1 MKSYL
6 ALTWKELKAQ
16 KITAILILVAVIM
29 STIMTTVVGQ
39 SIGILQSMRI
49 EQAASLNGN
58 RYATFHQLEKEQ
70 AKKLH
75 EDDRLYDVGDTI
87 FVGSTPLSS
96 SLSLY
101 LREYHDNALSMYPA
115 IGNVKEGCLPEEANE
130 IALSEDTIR
139 YLGLDVAV
147 GDTVSLDM
155 RVSVMDG
162 SLPEFEY
169 SGNFILTGIL
179 ESSYIGYSSGTV
191 EGIVGS
197 GTAEKLLPEEY
208 LLYSTDLKTYDKQ
221 NFQSIVYDLAEELN
235 VEKRYIQYNW
245 VLLDAIGI
253 SYDEATNSD
262 TGAGFSFM
270 IVACVLVGVL
280 VLFAAGL
287 VIYNILKISITKR
300 IKEYGTLRAIGGER
314 GQIYRL
320 VSLQLLILCGIGIP
334 IGLLLGTLS
343 AKGVLIAATGVLN
356 PDIFMVNSTSEL
368 NSAISTA
375 STVKL
380 PMLVA
385 SVAITLLFALL
396 AAFPA
401 ARYASRVSPTVA
413 MSGRSVKIKR
423 RRKRNRKIHNFEA
436 YYARLN
442 LKRGRGRTV
451 VTILSLV
458 MSITVFVALQSFTG
472 VLDAS
477 SSVQDMYFSDY
488 SITNETSGIPVKAVD
503 TLKMN
508 DMVESISTTRLSV
521 FMPGAGDVLPFETDL
536 SVQSHETLQLVNID
550 DEQLQLYAPNLSVQD
565 KQALTDG
572 TGCLIKNPIPF
583 SCGDTPMENT
593 ELAVGDTVQLGGR
606 TLRVIGLVDNAITIN
621 NEGFTNGVQ
630 LIVNEE
636 IYCSLLENDSYSEIY
651 LTLQDS
657 ADIESFE
664 TLLDNW
670 CGEYP
675 GTHWLSYLQSS
686 NELAESFEQIKMLCW
701 VLIIFIGIIGILN
714 IINTVYSN
722 IHTRV
727 NEIGMQRA
735 IGMSAT
741 SLYKTF
747 LWEGAYYGIFA
758 SLIGA
763 VLGYICCVF
772 VNAAQTDTLQLI
784 TVPVLAI
791 GEAAIISILACLL
804 ATAIPLRKISK
815 LSIVDSIET
824 IE

>member
-101 LREYHDNALSMYPA
+101 LREYHDNTLSMYPA

-130 IALSEDTIR
+130 IVLSEDTIR

-472 VLDAS
+472 LLDAS

-583 SCGDTPMENT
+583 SYGDTPMENT

-791 GEAAIISILACLL
+791 GEAAIISIVACLL

>member
-472 VLDAS
+472 LLDAS

-583 SCGDTPMENT
+583 SYGDTPMENT

-621 NEGFTNGVQ
+621 NEGFTNGV
-630 LIVNEE
+630 
-636 IYCSLLENDSYSEIY
+636 
-651 LTLQDS
+651 
-657 ADIESFE
+657 
-664 TLLDNW
+664 
-670 CGEYP
+670 
-675 GTHWLSYLQSS
+675 
-686 NELAESFEQIKMLCW
+686 
-701 VLIIFIGIIGILN
+701 
-714 IINTVYSN
+714 
-722 IHTRV
+722 
-727 NEIGMQRA
+727 
-735 IGMSAT
+735 
-741 SLYKTF
+741 
-747 LWEGAYYGIFA
+747 
-758 SLIGA
+758 
-763 VLGYICCVF
+763 
-772 VNAAQTDTLQLI
+772 
-784 TVPVLAI
+784 
-791 GEAAIISILACLL
+791 
-804 ATAIPLRKISK
+804 
-815 LSIVDSIET
+815 
-824 IE
+824 